1 MKKFQ
6 VTVNGNTYEVEVA
19 DLGGAV
25 AAPVAAP
32 KAAPAPAAA
41 PKAAAPAPAP
51 AAAPA
56 AAPAIAEGETVE
68 APMPGKVFKVLKK
81 VGDTVAEGDVVM
93 ILEAMKMEN
102 EITTGV
108 AGTVKQIPVAE
119 GQAVNPGDVLFV
131 VG

>member
-6 VTVNGNTYEVEVA
+6 ITVNGNTYEVEVA

-25 AAPVAAP
+25 SAPVAAP
-32 KAAPAPAAA
+32 KA
-41 PKAAAPAPAP
+41 PK

-56 AAPAIAEGETVE
+56 AAPAPASAAPAPVAIADGETVE
-68 APMPGKVFKVLKK
+68 APMPGKIFKVLKK

-119 GQAVNPGDVLFV
+119 GQAVNSGDVLFV
-131 VG
+131 IG

>member
-25 AAPVAAP
+25 SAPVAAP
-32 KAAPAPAAA
+32 KAAPAA

-51 AAAPA
+51 AAPAPA
-56 AAPAIAEGETVE
+56 AAPIAIADGETVE
-68 APMPGKVFKVLKK
+68 APMPGKIAKIVKK
-81 VGDTVAEGDVVM
+81 VGDTVAEGDVVV

-131 VG
+131 IG

>member
-6 VTVNGNTYEVEVA
+6 VTVNGNSYDVEVA
-19 DLGGAV
+19 DLGGAT

-32 KAAPAPAAA
+32 KAAPAAPKAAAPAA

-51 AAAPA
+51 APA
-56 AAPAIAEGETVE
+56 AIAEGETVD
-68 APMPGKVFKVLKK
+68 APMPGKVFKILKK
-81 VGDTVAEGDVVM
+81 EGDAVAEGDVVM

-131 VG
+131 IG